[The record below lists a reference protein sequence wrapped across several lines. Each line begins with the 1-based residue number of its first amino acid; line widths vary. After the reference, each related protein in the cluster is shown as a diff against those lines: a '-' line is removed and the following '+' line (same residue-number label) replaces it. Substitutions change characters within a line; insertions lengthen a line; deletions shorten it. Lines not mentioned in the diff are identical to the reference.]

1 MMGRTHCWGGTMT
14 LMLLASITILIQQGA
29 SAAETNAVT
38 ENVVAQKTIP
48 EKGKVDPP
56 AVEAPVLDKSAPE
69 ITVSEDKPGAD
80 KSVAGNNTESAKV
93 VTEIKIDMYVGELRV
108 LSNMDIKRVAVG
120 NGSIVKVRQIP
131 GNELLF
137 IADGVGDT
145 AVHLWDRK
153 DQETH
158 INLHVATIDPKN
170 VVKMEDMILLEVR
183 IIEFSSSKLS
193 ELGIRWQSAI
203 AGPGAAVA
211 GDLRSNSLFRGTADT
226 GVFGGLPTKVVHAK
240 SYFGLASEITSRINL
255 MISNGD
261 AFTIAEPT
269 LTCRNGG
276 EAKFLAGGEV
286 PIPVPGPNNT
296 VTIAFKEYGI
306 KLNIQP
312 IADDQGTIATK
323 LLTEVSRVDTSVSVS
338 GVPGFLT
345 RRTETEMNVKQN
357 ETIVISGLVN
367 AEDSKAVDKLPG
379 LGDIP
384 VFGSL
389 FRSNKFKRS
398 KTELVVFVTP
408 RIFRVNSE
416 KNKKMIESYTKKA
429 DSRQGEISR
438 QIPTKDLID

>member
-1 MMGRTHCWGGTMT
+1 MNQFGVYVMGNSRWCAKSLAMMFLVLGACVTQT
-14 LMLLASITILIQQGA
+14 GA
-29 SAAETNAVT
+29 SAAEIKVVADK
-38 ENVVAQKTIP
+38 VVAQM
-48 EKGKVDPP
+48 
-56 AVEAPVLDKSAPE
+56 
-69 ITVSEDKPGAD
+69 
-80 KSVAGNNTESAKV
+80 
-93 VTEIKIDMYVGELRV
+93 KIDMFVGELRV
-108 LSNMDIKRVAVG
+108 FSNLDVTRIAVG
-120 NGSIVKVRQIP
+120 NGAVVKVRQIP

-137 IADGVGDT
+137 IAESAGDT
-145 AVHLWDRK
+145 NIHLWDRK
-153 DQETH
+153 GKETH
-158 INLHVATIDPKN
+158 INLHVSMIDPKN

-183 IIEFSSSKLS
+183 IIEFSSSKLT

-211 GDLRSNSLFRGTADT
+211 GDIRSNSLFRGSADT
-226 GVFGGLPTKVVHAK
+226 TVFGGLPIKVEHFK
-240 SYFGLASEITSRINL
+240 SYFGIASEITSRINL
-255 MISNGD
+255 MVNNGD

-296 VTIAFKEYGI
+296 VTVMFKEYGI

-312 IADDQGTIATK
+312 VADDLGTIATK
-323 LLTEVSRVDTSVSVS
+323 LLTEVSRVDESVSVN

-367 AEDSKAVDKLPG
+367 AEDSKAVDKFPG
-379 LGDIP
+379 LGDVP

-389 FRSNKFKRS
+389 FRSRKFQRK

-408 RIFRVNSE
+408 RIFRVDSD

-429 DSRQGEISR
+429 ESRTDAINKQL
-438 QIPTKDLID
+438 PTKDLID